1 MDKQH
6 QQLILALAR
15 AGRLLEEMG
24 QDQKTCPLNYQPEPR
39 TWCMRECGNCTYN
52 RSLPTGAEETTNYEP
67 DSLAVCW
74 VAYLLWEGKQDAR
87 SSSSA

>member
-6 QQLILALAR
+6 QPLCMALAR
-15 AGRLLEEMG
+15 AGRLLEEIG
-24 QDQKTCPLNYQPEPR
+24 RDQQSCPLNYQPDPR

-52 RSLPTGAEETTNYEP
+52 RSLPTGAESTYEP

-74 VAYLLWEGKQDAR
+74 VVYLLWEGKQDAR

>member
-6 QQLILALAR
+6 QQLILALSR

-24 QDQKTCPLNYQPEPR
+24 QDQKICPLNYQPEPF
-39 TWCMRECGNCTYN
+39 TWYMRECGNCSYN
-52 RSLPTGAEETTNYEP
+52 CFQAKGAGEITNYEP

-74 VAYLLWEGKQDAR
+74 VVYLLWEEKQDAR